1 MHNYNQLKILYL
13 IDYIIKK
20 NGKALIV
27 KKDDNIEE
35 SMIKLNNDN
44 KEEKIKWYF
53 LLYYIN
59 N

>member
-1 MHNYNQLKILYL
+1 VHNYNQLKILYL

-44 KEEKIKWYF
+44 KEEKIK
-53 LLYYIN
+53 
-59 N
+59 